1 MSTIDFIIALF
12 PKLLLGAKTSVILL
26 IISAVI
32 GNLLAVPVALAR
44 VSRNP
49 LLWVPSYL
57 FILLMRGTPILVQI
71 FILYYGVGYILGQTP
86 SVRHSFLW
94 PYLRDA
100 FWYAVVALS
109 INTAG
114 YSGEILR
121 GAILAVPHG
130 EVEAGRAFGMSK
142 WLILRRVILP
152 RAIRISLPTFSGE
165 TILLLKATSV
175 VSTITVTELL
185 RVTGEAYATSFRF
198 DECYISAAIIYIIL
212 SFILTRGFYFAERHL
227 NKDRVAPKSVTGKP
241 LLLAPDP
248 VQLAIE
254 GRVDETMRGER
265 R

>member
-1 MSTIDFIIALF
+1 MSTTEFLIDLF
-12 PKLLLGAKTSVILL
+12 PKLLLGAKTSIILMVI
-26 IISAVI
+26 SCVI

-44 VSRNP
+44 ISRNP
-49 LLWVPSYL
+49 LLWVPSYV

-86 SVRHSFLW
+86 SVRTSFLW

-121 GAILAVPHG
+121 GAMLAVPHG

-142 WLILRRVILP
+142 GLILRRVILP

-165 TILLLKATSV
+165 TILLLKATAV

-198 DECYISAAIIYIIL
+198 DECYLSAAIIYIIL
-212 SFILTRGFYFAERHL
+212 SFILTRGFYFAERYL
-227 NKDRVAPKSVTGKP
+227 NKDRVAPQSVTAKS
-241 LLLAPDP
+241 LAPVTDP
-248 VQLAIE
+248 VLLAIE
-254 GRVDETMRGER
+254 GRVDDTPPRS
-265 R
+265 